1 VLVAVLL
8 SAAAGALALPGVASA
23 IDLPEHLR
31 KPPAKAAPKFVAP
44 KNVAPKNFAPK
55 FTAPNG
61 VAPNGA
67 ARNAVTPNGVS
78 PTGVAP
84 NGTPPNGANPKG
96 IATRNLTP
104 GAATTNTPNAAAATN
119 NAASGNPALR
129 STGTAKSGVVNNAA
143 AGNTTGALN
152 NRGPAAANP
161 NLLSK
166 GKGPLPGAL
175 PGTNR
180 AAALPGPGVG
190 RAAALAAPGPRR
202 DALRAF
208 NARTPA
214 DFRRFEATHRQALFA
229 QRALLPVRPLP
240 FERGFSGV
248 PPVDERRFVSNE
260 MVFQAGAG
268 IPQDR
273 VDAAARRLGLT
284 VAGSYTSALTGGTIY
299 RFRIS
304 DSRQM
309 AEVVRAFEAE
319 NIGAAS
325 PNYVFRLTQDATS
338 QPSQGPSQD
347 SSPAP
352 ANDQAKDQATDANA
366 DPGSDLAASDTELAA
381 RSKAPD
387 PSQYVVDKLR
397 LGDVHRV
404 ATGSNVLVAVID
416 SEIDAKHPDLAGA
429 IVERYDAARR
439 ADPPHS
445 HGTGMTGAIAAHRK
459 LMGIAPEARI
469 LAIHAFSP
477 DAKESPQAT
486 TQHILDG
493 MEYAIKKGARII
505 NMSFAGP
512 YDPMLALAMKKARE
526 KGIVLIAAAGNAG
539 PKSPP
544 LYPAADPNVIAVTAT
559 DSSDQLFE
567 GANRG
572 PQVALAAPGVDI
584 LAPAPNSAY
593 QLTTGTSVA
602 AAHVSGVAALLIQ
615 HNPSVDVDTVQEI
628 LTASARTLG
637 PNGRDDQFGWGLVD
651 PAQALADLDA
661 RMTRDR
667 VASAPAAAPAATP
680 VAAPAPTPAAARG
693 STPAALT
700 PAAARLPV
708 GRAAPVPTR

>member
-1 VLVAVLL
+1 MHPRRSATSPRKCSTIVTALLCAAV
-8 SAAAGALALPGVASA
+8 GALALTGVASA

-44 KNVAPKNFAPK
+44 KALAPKNLAPK

-61 VAPNGA
+61 VTPNGA
-67 ARNAVTPNGVS
+67 AANGTA
-78 PTGVAP
+78 PTGA
-84 NGTPPNGANPKG
+84 AAKG

-104 GAATTNTPNAAAATN
+104 GGATTNTTTTPRAATTNTSTPNAAATN
-119 NAASGNPALR
+119 NVAPGGSNPALR
-129 STGTAKSGVVNNAA
+129 STGTIKPGAVNNAA
-143 AGNTTGALN
+143 VGTTPAALN
-152 NRGPAAANP
+152 NRTATGNP

-166 GKGPLPGAL
+166 GKGAL
-175 PGTNR
+175 PGGLPGPNR
-180 AAALPGPGVG
+180 GAALPGPGFG

-214 DFRRFEATHRQALFA
+214 DFRRFEAVHRQALFA

-240 FERGFSGV
+240 FERGFTGV

-260 MVFQAGAG
+260 MVFRVGAG
-268 IPQDR
+268 IPPDR
-273 VDAAARRLGLT
+273 VDAVARRLGL
-284 VAGSYTSALTGGTIY
+284 SAVDSRPSDLTGGTFY

-304 DSRQM
+304 DGRQM
-309 AEVVRAFEAE
+309 AEVVRALEAE

-325 PNYVFRLTQDATS
+325 PNYVFRTTQDATA
-338 QPSQGPSQD
+338 PVSQD
-347 SSPAP
+347 DA
-352 ANDQAKDQATDANA
+352 AKDQSPDATA
-366 DPGSDLAASDTELAA
+366 DPADLAASDTELAA

-404 ATGSNVLVAVID
+404 ATGNNVLVAVID

-445 HGTGMTGAIAAHRK
+445 HGTGMAGAIAAHRK
-459 LMGIAPEARI
+459 LMGIAPQARI

-493 MEYAIKKGARII
+493 MEYAIRKGARVI

-512 YDPMLALAMKKARE
+512 YDPMLALAMKNARE

-544 LYPAADPNVIAVTAT
+544 LYPAADPNVIAVTAI
-559 DSSDQLFE
+559 DASDKLFE

-602 AAHVSGVAALLIQ
+602 AAHVSGVAALLIE
-615 HNPSVDVDTVQEI
+615 HNPSIDVATVHEI

-661 RMTRDR
+661 KMARDQI
-667 VASAPAAAPAATP
+667 ASAPAATPAAASAATP
-680 VAAPAPTPAAARG
+680 PATPAAARTT
-693 STPAALT
+693 TPAALT

-708 GRAAPVPTR
+708 GRAAPVPR

>member
-1 VLVAVLL
+1 
-8 SAAAGALALPGVASA
+8 
-23 IDLPEHLR
+23 
-31 KPPAKAAPKFVAP
+31 
-44 KNVAPKNFAPK
+44 
-55 FTAPNG
+55 
-61 VAPNGA
+61 
-67 ARNAVTPNGVS
+67 
-78 PTGVAP
+78 
-84 NGTPPNGANPKG
+84 
-96 IATRNLTP
+96 
-104 GAATTNTPNAAAATN
+104 
-119 NAASGNPALR
+119 
-129 STGTAKSGVVNNAA
+129 
-143 AGNTTGALN
+143 
-152 NRGPAAANP
+152 
-161 NLLSK
+161 
-166 GKGPLPGAL
+166 
-175 PGTNR
+175 
-180 AAALPGPGVG
+180 
-190 RAAALAAPGPRR
+190 
-202 DALRAF
+202 
-208 NARTPA
+208 
-214 DFRRFEATHRQALFA
+214 
-229 QRALLPVRPLP
+229 
-240 FERGFSGV
+240 
-248 PPVDERRFVSNE
+248 
-260 MVFQAGAG
+260 
-268 IPQDR
+268 
-273 VDAAARRLGLT
+273 
-284 VAGSYTSALTGGTIY
+284 
-299 RFRIS
+299 
-304 DSRQM
+304 
-309 AEVVRAFEAE
+309 
-319 NIGAAS
+319 
-325 PNYVFRLTQDATS
+325 
-338 QPSQGPSQD
+338 
-347 SSPAP
+347 
-352 ANDQAKDQATDANA
+352 
-366 DPGSDLAASDTELAA
+366 
-381 RSKAPD
+381 
-387 PSQYVVDKLR
+387 
-397 LGDVHRV
+397 
-404 ATGSNVLVAVID
+404 
-416 SEIDAKHPDLAGA
+416 
-429 IVERYDAARR
+429 
-439 ADPPHS
+439 
-445 HGTGMTGAIAAHRK
+445 
-459 LMGIAPEARI
+459 MGIAPEARI

>member
-1 VLVAVLL
+1 MHPRRAATSPRRRSVIVAALC
-8 SAAAGALALPGVASA
+8 AAVGALALTGVASA

-44 KNVAPKNFAPK
+44 KNLAPKNFAPK
-55 FTAPNG
+55 FPAPNAAATSA

-67 ARNAVTPNGVS
+67 AIKGAAPK
-78 PTGVAP
+78 GVA
-84 NGTPPNGANPKG
+84 G
-96 IATRNLTP
+96 RNLTP
-104 GAATTNTPNAAAATN
+104 GTATTNTSSTPNAAATN
-119 NAASGNPALR
+119 NVAPGGNNPALR
-129 STGTAKSGVVNNAA
+129 STGTIRPGAVNNAA
-143 AGNTTGALN
+143 VGNTPAALN
-152 NRGPAAANP
+152 NRTATGNP

-166 GKGPLPGAL
+166 GKGAL
-175 PGTNR
+175 PGGLPGPNR
-180 AAALPGPGVG
+180 AAALPGPGFG

-202 DALRAF
+202 DAMRAF

-214 DFRRFEATHRQALFA
+214 DFRRFEAVHRQALFA

-240 FERGFSGV
+240 FERGFTGV

-260 MVFQAGAG
+260 MVFRVGAG

-273 VDAAARRLGLT
+273 VDAVARRLGLSA
-284 VAGSYTSALTGGTIY
+284 VDSRASALTGGTLY

-304 DSRQM
+304 DGRQM
-309 AEVVRAFEAE
+309 AEVVQALEAE

-325 PNYVFRLTQDATS
+325 PNYVYRTMQDATA
-338 QPSQGPSQD
+338 PVSQD
-347 SSPAP
+347 EPP
-352 ANDQAKDQATDANA
+352 KDQVKDQSTDATA
-366 DPGSDLAASDTELAA
+366 DPADLAASDTELAA

-387 PSQYVVDKLR
+387 PSQYIVDKLR

-404 ATGSNVLVAVID
+404 ATGNNVLVAVID

-429 IVERYDAARR
+429 IVERYDAAGR
-439 ADPPHS
+439 ADRPHS
-445 HGTGMTGAIAAHRK
+445 HGTGMAGAIAAHRK
-459 LMGIAPEARI
+459 LMGIAPGARI

-493 MEYAIKKGARII
+493 MEYAIRKGARVI

-512 YDPMLALAMKKARE
+512 YDPMLALAMKNARE

-544 LYPAADPNVIAVTAT
+544 LYPAADPNVIAVTAI
-559 DSSDQLFE
+559 DASDKLFE

-602 AAHVSGVAALLIQ
+602 AAHVSGVAALLIE
-615 HNPSVDVDTVQEI
+615 HNPSIDVATVHEI

-661 RMTRDR
+661 KMARDQI
-667 VASAPAAAPAATP
+667 ASAPTATPAAASAATP
-680 VAAPAPTPAAARG
+680 PATPAAARTT
-693 STPAALT
+693 TPAALT

-708 GRAAPVPTR
+708 GRAAPVPR